1 MIGHPR
7 KDDIIDKI
15 ERVTVAVLQVLVIL
29 SVVVAT
35 LALFVLFFNGL
46 RTQLIRIE
54 AIGDLI
60 PMMQKSFAGILIVV
74 LGLELLETLKTYFTE
89 HRIRLEVILIVAII
103 AVSRHLIQV
112 DFDHTPGSVLLGL
125 SAVIVSLT
133 LGYFLIKKAHDRPE
147 LDSRLED

>member
-7 KDDIIDKI
+7 KDDISDKI

-89 HRIRLEVILIVAII
+89 HRIRLEVILIVE
-103 AVSRHLIQV
+103 
-112 DFDHTPGSVLLGL
+112 
-125 SAVIVSLT
+125 SL
-133 LGYFLIKKAHDRPE
+133 R
-147 LDSRLED
+147 